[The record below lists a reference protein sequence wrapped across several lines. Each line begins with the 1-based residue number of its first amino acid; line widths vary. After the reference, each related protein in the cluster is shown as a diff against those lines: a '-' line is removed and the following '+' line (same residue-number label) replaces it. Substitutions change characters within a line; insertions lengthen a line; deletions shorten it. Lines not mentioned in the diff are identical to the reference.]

1 VPVDRPYPVQ
11 VTVDRPYPVRVD
23 RPVPVPVPVQV
34 PGLIIF
40 KPFIFYFSFY
50 LKFEI

>member
-40 KPFIFYFSFY
+40 HFSFY